1 MNTYMYA
8 EICNAFF
15 ILSLSLS
22 IHVSYVVHILRLYK
36 NKHSS
41 MQENEMNP
49 FIQFKT
55 TKCLTI
61 QREPLK

>member
-1 MNTYMYA
+1 MH
-8 EICNAFF
+8 FSF
-15 ILSLSLS
+15 SLSLS